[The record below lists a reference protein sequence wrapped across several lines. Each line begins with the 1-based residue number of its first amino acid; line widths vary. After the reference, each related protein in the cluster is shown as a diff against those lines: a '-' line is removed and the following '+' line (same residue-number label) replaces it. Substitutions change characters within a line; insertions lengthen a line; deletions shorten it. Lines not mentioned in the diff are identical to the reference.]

1 MRSVF
6 NSSLLALGLA
16 TALAGGALAHDA
28 PRVDP
33 ANLIPIPAYNAQMQA
48 SGAASTKAAQA
59 FLETLTDAQRE
70 IVMMSVTDA
79 ARKKWSNLPAG
90 IVDRS
95 GLRLGDLNADQLGH
109 FFEFLSAALDADGYE
124 RVAGTM
130 AAEAYLSTDDQAKRL
145 QWAPENYWLAF
156 YGTPASDQDWAW
168 QFGGHHL
175 GLNLTI
181 KSDRVDTM
189 SPSFLGTEPA
199 IFTYNGVKYEN
210 INDMHLAGWTLYDAL
225 DAGQKESATLTSVP
239 RDISTGPGNDDVV
252 PPVAG
257 ITGADLTEAQQQLL
271 LATIEKWVGVQPD
284 ENAEVRMVEIAAE
297 LDQVHFAWIGD
308 KEVNTDAYFRI
319 QGPSLVI
326 EMLSYSGNVGSSA
339 DGMGHYHTQY
349 RNLENDYGNLT
360 Q

>member
-6 NSSLLALGLA
+6 NPSLLALGLA

-70 IVMMSVTDA
+70 TAMMSVTDA

-130 AAEAYLSTDDQAKRL
+130 AAEAYLSMDDQAKRL

-156 YGTPASDQDWAW
+156 YGTTASDQDWAW

-199 IFTYNGVKYEN
+199 IFTYNGTK
-210 INDMHLAGWTLYDAL
+210 
-225 DAGQKESATLTSVP
+225 
-239 RDISTGPGNDDVV
+239 
-252 PPVAG
+252 
-257 ITGADLTEAQQQLL
+257 
-271 LATIEKWVGVQPD
+271 
-284 ENAEVRMVEIAAE
+284 
-297 LDQVHFAWIGD
+297 
-308 KEVNTDAYFRI
+308 
-319 QGPSLVI
+319 
-326 EMLSYSGNVGSSA
+326 
-339 DGMGHYHTQY
+339 
-349 RNLENDYGNLT
+349 
-360 Q
+360 